1 MIAFQN
7 VSFGYNRRRKVF
19 ADLSLTFGEGH
30 IHGLLGRNGTGKST
44 LLQLIADCSNPIQ
57 GTLPSMDSPRGSG
70 AWIFCP
76 G

>member
-30 IHGLLGRNGTGKST
+30 IHGLLGRNGTGKARCCNLS
-44 LLQLIADCSNPIQ
+44 ADCSNPIQ

>member
-19 ADLSLTFGEGH
+19 ADLSLTFG
-30 IHGLLGRNGTGKST
+30 GTST
-44 LLQLIADCSNPIQ
+44 ACWDATALAKARCCNLSADCSNPIQ